1 MENSQ
6 NVDFQKKVA
15 IYSGSFNPIHLGHT
29 QLAQYLIDT
38 KLVDEV
44 WYVVSPCNPLKQ
56 SSILIDEYIRLDML
70 MLAIQNNPNIKVS
83 DVEFSMQIPSY
94 TIDTLNTLSEQ
105 FPNFSFS
112 LVIGSDN
119 ALIFDQWKDYNKI
132 LANYTVLVYPRKGF
146 EFQEVADIFPQMK
159 LLSSPYYNVSSTE
172 IRELIKAQKDV
183 TSLLHPSVFQFIV
196 ENNLYK

>member
-6 NVDFQKKVA
+6 KVDFQKKVA

-29 QLAQYLIDT
+29 KLAQYLIDN

-56 SSILIDEYIRLDML
+56 NSILIDEYIRLDML
-70 MLAIQNNPNIKVS
+70 MLAIQNNPSIKVS
-83 DVEFSMQIPSY
+83 DVEFSMSIPSY
-94 TIDTLNTLSEQ
+94 TIDTLNALSSQ
-105 FPNFSFS
+105 FPNFAFS

-119 ALIFDQWKDYNKI
+119 ALLFDQWKNYDKI
-132 LANYTVLVYPRKGF
+132 LANYPVLVYPRKGF
-146 EFQEVADIFPQMK
+146 EFQEVADRFPQMK